1 MKKEM
6 MSKASTE
13 HKLQMPAEGV
23 LLRKDYGDSKV
34 YQIVCECGDCDHDHN
49 VWVEA
54 EDFGITITIYTQ
66 QKTKW
71 WEQNRWQTIWRLLT
85 KGYVE
90 RESTLIMSEQQ
101 ALNYAETL
109 KSAVKD
115 VKEFRSK
122 NNPLTRAAS
131 KIANEGDCV

>member
-1 MKKEM
+1 MK
-6 MSKASTE
+6 A
-13 HKLQMPAEGV
+13 QIPAEGI

-34 YQIVCECGDCDHDHN
+34 YEVVCECGDCDHSHN

-54 EDFGITITIYTQ
+54 EDYGVNVTIYTQ

-71 WEQNRWQTIWRLLT
+71 WEQNRWQTIWTLLT

-90 RESTLIMSEQQ
+90 RESTLIMGEQQ

-109 KSAVKD
+109 KKASND
-115 VKEFRSK
+115 VKIFRTQRKSVS
-122 NNPLTRAAS
+122 TVA
-131 KIANEGDCV
+131 

>member
-1 MKKEM
+1 MK
-6 MSKASTE
+6 AQT
-13 HKLQMPAEGV
+13 PAEGI

-34 YQIVCECGDCDHDHN
+34 YEIVCECGDCDHSHN

-54 EDFGITITIYTQ
+54 EDHGVTVTIYTQ

-71 WEQNRWQTIWRLLT
+71 WEQNRWQTIWTLLT

-90 RESTLIMSEQQ
+90 RESTLIMGEQQ

-109 KSAVKD
+109 KKATKD
-115 VKEFRSK
+115 VDIFRKQRKSVS
-122 NNPLTRAAS
+122 TVA
-131 KIANEGDCV
+131 

>member
-1 MKKEM
+1 
-6 MSKASTE
+6 MSKPST
-13 HKLQMPAEGV
+13 KINSQTPAEGV
-23 LLRKDYGDSKV
+23 LLRKDYGDAKI

-49 VWVEA
+49 IWVEA
-54 EDFGITITIYTQ
+54 EDHGITVTIYTQ

-101 ALNYAETL
+101 ALNYANVL
-109 KSAVKD
+109 ISATKD
-115 VKEFRSK
+115 VKKFIQDRKENS
-122 NNPLTRAAS
+122 AAV
-131 KIANEGDCV
+131 KEANEQDCV